1 MITRVAAIAW
11 FGLVTVAGVAAVQ
24 TAQKPV
30 PTECT
35 LEGKA
40 FSLGWL
46 ETRKDQRYRCVA
58 TFDGSLQRTGIAW
71 VRVDADGRVQ
81 VP

>member
-1 MITRVAAIAW
+1 MIARTVVIAGL
-11 FGLVTVAGVAAVQ
+11 GLVTVVGVAAVA
-24 TAQKPV
+24 AQKPA

-35 LEGKA
+35 LDGKL